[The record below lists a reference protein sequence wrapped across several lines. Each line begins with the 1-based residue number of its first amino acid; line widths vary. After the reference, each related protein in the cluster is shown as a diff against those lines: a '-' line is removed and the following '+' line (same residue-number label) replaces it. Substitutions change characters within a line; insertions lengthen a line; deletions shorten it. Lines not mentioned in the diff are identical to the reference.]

1 MATHDDVHAFADG
14 ELPPAE
20 AVEFRAHL
28 SGCQRCKAELNDIL
42 QLTANSSPAASAIEA
57 PAPAKVRVLARRS
70 TWVTVVGGAVAAAL
84 AVLFLRGPASPTAG
98 WTRSGQRSLEPR
110 LAWEGASGYLPYD
123 TVRGSQKREDVP
135 MKVLAALE
143 QQRDWQ
149 GLGAAILL
157 AGDPAR
163 AKEAILKAPPS
174 AARDADLAVADLR
187 LGEID
192 EALDLLD
199 GVLAFAPRHPQALWN
214 RALALQAMGLRAGAA
229 EAFGAVAKLGEPG
242 WSAEAAARARALLDQ
257 EAAPRA
263 RLQEAVDAGGALVM
277 DGVPLPPALARAAPM
292 VARTTFF
299 LALWS
304 RPSADQVR
312 ALAPLAKELDAL
324 AGDRRCQAWIDR
336 TAARDFARRGP
347 LAADFRRLVRGYYDA
362 LGPSGGGPRL
372 RQGSGPA
379 PLTPEESAA
388 LVARIQRSTETDL
401 LLGALALTGRARSDI
416 DLYEREAKA
425 SGDLFF
431 LRHAALE
438 RSRLAA
444 MRGDEQGG
452 ERLATQALQ
461 GCADA
466 TADLRCL
473 QLRQWLAQIY
483 KQEHRLVEAQ
493 EQAQA
498 ALDLA
503 TSQLQLTS
511 VDDTL
516 KQMGDISRLRGSI
529 GRTRAFLEERVLRAP
544 DDPYVRSEARTDLHE
559 TLAVLRIARF
569 DAAGARTE
577 LQEAARVGPLTRVG
591 AYTLSDVVR
600 QGGAAQDRAW
610 LVSAVGALRA
620 TPLREGERALMD
632 HIEGRALID
641 ADLAA
646 GAALLRKSIE
656 AASKLP
662 TDGVA
667 QKVRVFSFRDLRLD
681 AGRRGAH
688 DEVFQLLREEGAAP
702 ESPSCALAI
711 EVHDDRRE
719 IAVRGPSGAVTGRY
733 EKRREAPEARS
744 LVSADMRQ
752 ALQGCEAVKVFAS
765 PPVHG
770 KGGLLPD
777 EVAWSYAGP
786 SATMAAAP
794 SGGGEELVVHDVE
807 APASL
812 HLPRLAA
819 WADATRPGTTS
830 LTGPQATPQRVMAE
844 LRSAGLVELHTHGL
858 VDLGVSD
865 ASLLVLAPDSG
876 GRWAL
881 TAQDIRREK
890 LQGHPVVLLAA
901 CRAARVAPFFHEPW
915 SLPRAFTD
923 AGARAVIAAPVDLP
937 DDEARQ
943 FFRGVVDRLR
953 RGEGAALALRDERVR
968 WLAEG
973 RSDWVR
979 QVLVFE

>member
-20 AVEFRAHL
+20 AAEFRAHL
-28 SGCQRCKAELNDIL
+28 AGCRQCQAELNDLL
-42 QLTANSSPAASAIEA
+42 QLVANASPAPSAIEA
-57 PAPAKVRVLARRS
+57 PPPAKVRVLARRS

-84 AVLFLRGPASPTAG
+84 AVFILRGPASPTAG
-98 WTRSGQRSLEPR
+98 WSRSGQRSLEPR
-110 LAWEGASGYLPYD
+110 LAWGGASGYLPYD
-123 TVRGSQKREDVP
+123 TVRGSEKHEQVP
-135 MKVLAALE
+135 MKVMAELE

-163 AKEAILKAPPS
+163 AREAMLKAPPS
-174 AARDADLAVADLR
+174 AARDADLAAADLK

-214 RALALQAMGLRAGAA
+214 RALALQALGLRAGAA
-229 EAFGAVAKLGEPG
+229 AAMGAVAKLGEPG
-242 WSAEAAARARALLDQ
+242 WSSEAAARAKALAEQ
-257 EAAPRA
+257 EEAPKARMQAAI
-263 RLQEAVDAGGALVM
+263 DAGGALVM
-277 DGVPLPPALARAAPM
+277 DGTPMPPSLARAAPM

-304 RPSADQVR
+304 RQSADEVR

-336 TAARDFARRGP
+336 TAARDFTRRAP
-347 LAADFRRLVRGYYDA
+347 LAADFRRLVRSYYDA
-362 LGPSGGGPRL
+362 LGPQGGGPRL

-379 PLTPEESAA
+379 PLAPEESAG
-388 LVARIQRSTETDL
+388 LVTRIQRSTETDL

-425 SGDLFF
+425 SGDPFF
-431 LRHAALE
+431 LRQAALE
-438 RSRLAA
+438 RARLAHA
-444 MRGDEQGG
+444 RGDAQGAENIG
-452 ERLATQALQ
+452 RQAVQ
-461 GCADA
+461 GCANA

-473 QLRQWLAQIY
+473 QLHQWLAQVY
-483 KQEHRLVEAQ
+483 REQHRLVEAQ
-493 EQAQA
+493 EHAQA
-498 ALDLA
+498 SLELA
-503 TSQLQLTS
+503 QAQLQLTS
-511 VDDTL
+511 VDPAL
-516 KQMGDISRLRGSI
+516 LELGDLARLRGSI

-544 DDPYVRSEARTDLHE
+544 DDPYVVKDARILLHE
-559 TLAVLRIARF
+559 SLAVLRIARF
-569 DAAGARTE
+569 DPAGARAE
-577 LQEAARVGPLTRVG
+577 LQEAARAGPLDRVG
-591 AYTLSDVVR
+591 AYSLSDVVR
-600 QGGAAQDRAW
+600 QGGTAQDRAW
-610 LVSAVGALRA
+610 LGTVLAAIRSGPSDGDRVM
-620 TPLREGERALMD
+620 MD
-632 HIEGRALID
+632 HVEGRALID
-641 ADLAA
+641 TDPAA

-656 AASKLP
+656 AASRLP
-662 TDGVA
+662 ADGVA
-667 QKVRVFSFRDLRLD
+667 QKAFFFSFRDLRLD

-702 ESPSCALAI
+702 ESPTCALAI
-711 EVHDDRRE
+711 EIHDDRRE
-719 IAVRGPSGAVTGRY
+719 FAARGASGVVTGRY
-733 EKRREAPEARS
+733 ETRREAAAAAALLPRD
-744 LVSADMRQ
+744 VKQ
-752 ALQGCEAVKVFAS
+752 ALQGCQTVKVFAS

-770 KGGLLPD
+770 QGGLLPD
-777 EVAWSYAGP
+777 DVAWSYAGP
-786 SATMAAAP
+786 ASAAP
-794 SGGGEELVVHDVE
+794 PAPPGGGEELVVHDVE

-819 WADATRPGTTS
+819 WADAARAGTTS
-830 LTGPQATPQRVMAE
+830 LTGAEATPQRVMAE
-844 LRSAGLVELHTHGL
+844 LRDASLVELHTHGL

-865 ASLLVLAPDSG
+865 ASLLVLAPDSS
-876 GRWAL
+876 GRYAL
-881 TAQDIRREK
+881 TAQDIRRQK
-890 LQGHPVVLLAA
+890 LAGHPVVLLAA

-943 FFRGVVDRLR
+943 FFRAVVDRLR
-953 RGEGAALALRDERVR
+953 RGESAPLALRDERVR

-973 RSDWVR
+973 RGDWVR